1 MPTSSEALWAFF
13 VAAAIGLTVLV
24 VALAA
29 ALTIA
34 QHRFLGL
41 HKTYGQR
48 LLTAQDEERAWV
60 AREVHDDVVQR
71 LAVLR
76 HELDLA
82 RGEETVLTPAQR
94 RRLAG
99 LEGEI
104 EDLGV
109 ALRQLAHRLH
119 PSTLDHGDIGLALEQ
134 LVEEGERIYGLEVQV
149 TVAVPAE
156 LRSTE
161 LALAAYRIG
170 QEALRNVSKHAGVT
184 RAEIDVSISEGEVV
198 LQVRDRGCGFDKGG
212 RAGEASGH
220 PRGLG
225 LLTIQER
232 ARQVGG
238 TAVIAS
244 RPGVGTTVTV
254 TMPIN
259 GGTRA

>member
-1 MPTSSEALWAFF
+1 
-13 VAAAIGLTVLV
+13 
-24 VALAA
+24 
-29 ALTIA
+29 
-34 QHRFLGL
+34 
-41 HKTYGQR
+41 
-48 LLTAQDEERAWV
+48 V

-82 RGEETVLTPAQR
+82 RGEETTLTSAQR

-119 PSTLDHGDIGLALEQ
+119 PSTLDHGDLRLALEQ
-134 LVEEGERIYGLEVQV
+134 LAEEAGRIYGLEVEV
-149 TVAVPAE
+149 TVVVPAD
-156 LRSTE
+156 LRSTD
-161 LALAAYRIG
+161 LVLAAYRIG
-170 QEALRNVSKHAGVT
+170 QEALRNISKHAGVT
-184 RAEIDVSISEGEVV
+184 RAEIEVSAAEGQVV

-212 RAGEASGH
+212 RAGEASGQ

-238 TAVIAS
+238 SAVIAS
-244 RPGVGTTVTV
+244 RPGAGTTVTV

-259 GGTRA
+259 GRTRG